1 MKRLI
6 LVACLIA
13 SFSITAVALAQNVL
27 IENAT
32 VHTAGTRGTLKNTD
46 VLVQGGIIRAIGPN
60 LSAPGVARVDAKGK
74 PLTPGLFAG
83 LGDIGLEEV
92 SAEKS
97 TVDASFSLGEGV
109 TGQMRPEFDVVPAFN
124 PNSMLIPITRLEGFT
139 FTAISANPGSSLIG
153 GQGAIMRL
161 NGKFEDPIGS
171 RILFAS
177 MGSSADELSGSSRAA
192 QYMLLDQA
200 IREAR
205 GLSPYDYRQ
214 ALLTPAGREAL
225 NKFLLGG
232 RTVFNVERASD
243 IRQVLSFAKKNG
255 MRPVIVGGTEAWQMA
270 AQLKADNVIVFVDA
284 LQNLPSS
291 FDQIGA
297 RLDNAALLQKAGVR
311 VGLYRADDASQNA
324 RKVRQVA
331 GNAVSNGLP
340 WEAGLAAIT
349 SVPAD
354 AFGVGDKVGR
364 IEVGLI
370 ADLVLWNGDPLEV
383 NTFAEQVWMSG
394 QAMPMKSRQTQLRDR
409 YMSEENGLPR
419 AYQK

>member
-1 MKRLI
+1 MKNLLLI
-6 LVACLIA
+6 ACLISA
-13 SFSITAVALAQNVL
+13 PAFAQNVL
-27 IENAT
+27 IKNAT
-32 VHTAGTRGTLKNTD
+32 VHTAGARGTLKNSD

-60 LSAPGVARVDAKGK
+60 LSAPGVTSVDAKGK

-139 FTAISANPGSSLIG
+139 FTALTANAGSSLLA

-161 NGKFEDPIGS
+161 NGKFDDPIGS

-177 MGSSADELSGSSRAA
+177 MGSGADELSGSSRAA

-205 GLSPYDYRQ
+205 GLSPFDYKQ

-225 NKFLLGG
+225 NKYLLGG
-232 RTVFNVERASD
+232 RTVFHVERASD
-243 IRQVLSFAKKNG
+243 IRQVLSFAKKHG
-255 MRPVIVGGTEAWQMA
+255 MRPVIVGGSEAWQVA
-270 AQLKADNVIVFVDA
+270 AQLKADNVVVIVDA

-291 FDQIGA
+291 FDQIGS

-311 VGLYRADDASQNA
+311 VGLYRSDDSSQNA
-324 RKVRQVA
+324 RKVRQTA
-331 GNAVSNGLP
+331 GNAVANGLP

-364 IEVGLI
+364 IEIGLV

-383 NTFAEQVWMSG
+383 NTFAEQVWMNG
-394 QAMPMKSRQTQLRDR
+394 QAMPMQSRQTELRDR
-409 YMSEENGLPR
+409 YMGEENGLPR

>member
-1 MKRLI
+1 MKYL
-6 LVACLIA
+6 LLAACLVSSPA
-13 SFSITAVALAQNVL
+13 FAQNML
-27 IENAT
+27 IKNAT

-60 LSAPGVARVDAKGK
+60 LSAPGVTSIDAKGK

-83 LGDIGLEEV
+83 LNDIGLEEV
-92 SAEKS
+92 SAEKT
-97 TVDASFSLGEGV
+97 TVDGTLSLGEGAD
-109 TGQMRPEFDVVPAFN
+109 GQMRPEFDVVPAFN
-124 PNSMLIPITRLEGFT
+124 PNSILIPITRLEGFT
-139 FTAISANPGSSLIG
+139 FTTLSANAGSSLLA
-153 GQGAIMRL
+153 GQGAVMRL
-161 NGKFEDPIGS
+161 NGKYEDPIGS

-177 MGSSADELSGSSRAA
+177 MGSNADELSGSSRAA

-205 GLSPYDYRQ
+205 GTSPYAYPQ
-214 ALLTPAGREAL
+214 ALLTPAGRESL

-232 RTVFNVERASD
+232 RTAFHVERASD
-243 IRQVLSFAKKNG
+243 IRQVLSFAKKHG
-255 MRPVIVGGTEAWQMA
+255 MRPLIIGGTEAWKVA

-284 LQNLPSS
+284 LQNLPAS

-311 VGLYRADDASQNA
+311 VGFYRSDDASQNA
-324 RKVRQVA
+324 RKMRQVA
-331 GNAVSNGLP
+331 GNAVSNGMS

-354 AFGVGDKVGR
+354 AFGVADKVGR
-364 IEVGLI
+364 IEIGLI

-383 NTFAEQVWMSG
+383 NAFAEQVWMNG
-394 QAMPMKSRQTQLRDR
+394 QAMPMTSRQTQLRDR

>member
-1 MKRLI
+1 MKNLI
-6 LVACLIA
+6 LIACLVSA
-13 SFSITAVALAQNVL
+13 TSLTSAAFAQNVL
-27 IENAT
+27 IKNAT

-60 LSAPGVARVDAKGK
+60 LSASGVTSIDAKGK
-74 PLTPGLFAG
+74 SLTPGLFAG

-97 TVDASFSLGEGV
+97 TVDSSFSLGEGV
-109 TGQMRPEFDVVPAFN
+109 NGQMRPEFDVVPAFN
-124 PNSMLIPITRLEGFT
+124 PNSTLIPITRIEGFT
-139 FTAISANPGSSLIG
+139 FTAISANSGSSLIG

-171 RILFAS
+171 RVLFAS
-177 MGSSADELSGSSRAA
+177 MGSGADELSGSSRAA

-205 GLSPYDYRQ
+205 GLSPYTYSQ

-232 RTVFNVERASD
+232 RTVFHVERASD

-255 MRPVIVGGTEAWQMA
+255 MRPIIAGGSEAWQVA
-270 AQLKADNVIVFVDA
+270 AQLKADNAVVFVDA

-291 FDQIGA
+291 FDQLGS
-297 RLDNAALLQKAGVR
+297 RSDNAALLQKAGVR
-311 VGLYRADDASQNA
+311 VALYRGDDSSQNA

-364 IEVGLI
+364 IEIGLM

-383 NTFAEQVWMSG
+383 NAFAEQVWMSG
-394 QAMPMKSRQTQLRDR
+394 QSMPMKSRQTELRDR
-409 YMSEENGLPR
+409 YMGEENGMPR
-419 AYQK
+419 AYSK

>member
-1 MKRLI
+1 
-6 LVACLIA
+6 
-13 SFSITAVALAQNVL
+13 
-27 IENAT
+27 
-32 VHTAGTRGTLKNTD
+32 
-46 VLVQGGIIRAIGPN
+46 
-60 LSAPGVARVDAKGK
+60 
-74 PLTPGLFAG
+74 
-83 LGDIGLEEV
+83 
-92 SAEKS
+92 
-97 TVDASFSLGEGV
+97 
-109 TGQMRPEFDVVPAFN
+109 
-124 PNSMLIPITRLEGFT
+124 
-139 FTAISANPGSSLIG
+139 
-153 GQGAIMRL
+153 
-161 NGKFEDPIGS
+161 
-171 RILFAS
+171 
-177 MGSSADELSGSSRAA
+177 
-192 QYMLLDQA
+192 
-200 IREAR
+200 
-205 GLSPYDYRQ
+205 
-214 ALLTPAGREAL
+214 
-225 NKFLLGG
+225 
-232 RTVFNVERASD
+232 
-243 IRQVLSFAKKNG
+243 
-255 MRPVIVGGTEAWQMA
+255 MRPVIVGGTEAWQVA
-270 AQLKADNVIVFVDA
+270 AQLKADNVTVIIDA

-297 RLDNAALLQKAGVR
+297 RLDNAALLQNAGVR

-419 AYQK
+419 AYKK

>member
-1 MKRLI
+1 MKHLF
-6 LVACLIA
+6 LLACLLSGSA
-13 SFSITAVALAQNVL
+13 FAQNVL
-27 IENAT
+27 IKNAT

-60 LSAPGVARVDAKGK
+60 LSAPGVSSVDAKGK

-83 LGDIGLEEV
+83 LSDIGLEEV

-97 TVDASFSLGEGV
+97 TVDASFTLGEGV
-109 TGQMRPEFDVVPAFN
+109 TAQMRPEFDVVPAFN
-124 PNSMLIPITRLEGFT
+124 ANSILIPITRLEGFT
-139 FTAISANPGSSLIG
+139 FTALRANAGSSLLG

-177 MGSSADELSGSSRAA
+177 MGSGADELSGSSRAA

-205 GLSPYDYRQ
+205 GLSPYDYHQ

-232 RTVFNVERASD
+232 RTVFHVERASD

-255 MRPVIVGGTEAWQMA
+255 MRPVIVGGSEAWQVA
-270 AQLKADNVIVFVDA
+270 AQLKADNVIVMVDA
-284 LQNLPSS
+284 LQNLPAS

-297 RLDNAALLQKAGVR
+297 RMDNAALLQKAGVR
-311 VGLYRADDASQNA
+311 VGLYRADDATQNA

-331 GNAVSNGLP
+331 GNAVSYGLP

-394 QAMPMKSRQTQLRDR
+394 LAMPMKSRQTQLRDR
-409 YMSEENGLPR
+409 YMSEENGLPQ
-419 AYQK
+419 AYKK

>member
-1 MKRLI
+1 
-6 LVACLIA
+6 
-13 SFSITAVALAQNVL
+13 
-27 IENAT
+27 
-32 VHTAGTRGTLKNTD
+32 GTLKNSD
-46 VLVQGGIIRAIGPN
+46 VLVQGGIIRAIGSH
-60 LSAPGVARVDAKGK
+60 LSAPGIVTVDAKGK

-97 TVDASFSLGEGV
+97 TVDSSFNLGEGAQK
-109 TGQMRPEFDVVPAFN
+109 QMRPEFDVVPAFN

-139 FTAISANPGSSLIG
+139 FTAISANAGSSLIG

-161 NGKFEDPIGS
+161 NGQFEDPIGS

-177 MGSSADELSGSSRAA
+177 MGSGADELSGSSRAA

-205 GLSPYDYRQ
+205 GLSPYAYSQ

-232 RTVFNVERASD
+232 RTVFRVERAAD

-255 MRPVIVGGTEAWQMA
+255 MRPIIVGGTEAWQVA
-270 AQLKADNVIVFVDA
+270 AQLKADNVVVFVDA
-284 LQNLPSS
+284 LENLPAS
-291 FDQIGA
+291 FDQLGS
-297 RLDNAALLQKAGVR
+297 RMDNAAILQKAGVR
-311 VGLYRADDASQNA
+311 VGLYRSDDASQNA
-324 RKVRQVA
+324 RKLRQVA
-331 GNAVSNGLP
+331 GNAVSYGMP

-383 NTFAEQVWMSG
+383 NAYAEQVWMRG
-394 QAMPMKSRQTQLRDR
+394 QAMPMKSRQTELRDR
-409 YMSEENGLPR
+409 YMSEDNGMPR
-419 AYQK
+419 AYTK

>member
-1 MKRLI
+1 MKNLLLI
-6 LVACLIA
+6 ACL
-13 SFSITAVALAQNVL
+13 FSSTAFAQNVL
-27 IENAT
+27 IKNAT
-32 VHTAGTRGTLKNTD
+32 VHTAGTRGSLKNTD

-60 LSAPGVARVDAKGK
+60 LSAPGIVSVDAKGK
-74 PLTPGLFAG
+74 SLTPGLFAG
-83 LGDIGLEEV
+83 LSDIGLEEV
-92 SAEKS
+92 SAERS
-97 TVDASFSLGEGV
+97 TVDGTFRMNDGAG
-109 TGQMRPEFDVVPAFN
+109 GQMRPEFDVVPAFN
-124 PNSMLIPITRLEGFT
+124 PNSMLIPVTRLEGFT
-139 FTAISANPGSSLIG
+139 FTALSANAGSSLLG

-177 MGSSADELSGSSRAA
+177 MGSGADELTGSSRAA
-192 QYMLLDQA
+192 QFMLLDQA

-205 GLSPYDYRQ
+205 GLAPYDYRQ
-214 ALLTPAGREAL
+214 ALLTPAGREAM
-225 NKFLLGG
+225 NKYLLGG

-243 IRQVLSFAKKNG
+243 ILQVLKFAKKNG
-255 MRPVIVGGTEAWQMA
+255 MRPVIVGGSEAWQVA

-284 LQNLPSS
+284 LENLPSS
-291 FDQIGA
+291 FDELGA

-311 VGLYRADDASQNA
+311 VGLYRSDDASQNA

-331 GNAVSNGLP
+331 GNAVANGMS

-364 IEVGLI
+364 IEVGLM

-383 NTFAEQVWMSG
+383 NAFAEQVWMNGS
-394 QAMPMKSRQTQLRDR
+394 AMPMKSRQTELRDR
-409 YMSEENGLPR
+409 YMADENGLPR

>member
-6 LVACLIA
+6 LIACLLSSSA
-13 SFSITAVALAQNVL
+13 FAQNVL
-27 IENAT
+27 IKNAT

-46 VLVQGGIIRAIGPN
+46 VLVQGGIIRAIGSN
-60 LSAPGVARVDAKGK
+60 LSAPGVSSFDAKGK

-83 LGDIGLEEV
+83 LSDIGLEEV

-124 PNSMLIPITRLEGFT
+124 THSILIPITRLEGFT
-139 FTAISANPGSSLIG
+139 FTALSANPGSSLLG

-161 NGKFEDPIGS
+161 NGKYDDPIGS

-205 GLSPYDYRQ
+205 GLSPYDYKQ

-232 RTVFNVERASD
+232 RTVFHVERASD
-243 IRQVLSFAKKNG
+243 IRQVLAFAKKNG
-255 MRPVIVGGTEAWQMA
+255 MRPVIVGGSEAWQVA
-270 AQLKADNVIVFVDA
+270 AQLKADNVIVLVDA

-291 FDQIGA
+291 FDQIGS
-297 RLDNAALLQKAGVR
+297 RMDNAALLQKAGVR
-311 VGLYRADDASQNA
+311 VGLFRSDDSTQNA
-324 RKVRQVA
+324 RKVRQTA

-364 IEVGLI
+364 IEVGLM

-394 QAMPMKSRQTQLRDR
+394 QAMPMTSRQTELRDR
-409 YMSEENGLPR
+409 YMSEENGMPR

>member
-1 MKRLI
+1 MKHLLLI
-6 LVACLIA
+6 ACLLSSSA
-13 SFSITAVALAQNVL
+13 FAQNVL
-27 IENAT
+27 IKNAT

-60 LSAPGVARVDAKGK
+60 LSAPGVSSVDAKGK

-83 LGDIGLEEV
+83 LSDIGLEEV

-109 TGQMRPEFDVVPAFN
+109 NGQMRPEFDVVLAFN

-139 FTAISANPGSSLIG
+139 FTALSANAGSSLLG

-161 NGKFEDPIGS
+161 NGKFDDPIGS

-177 MGSSADELSGSSRAA
+177 MGSGADELSGSSRAA

-205 GLSPYDYRQ
+205 GTSPYDYKQ
-214 ALLTPAGREAL
+214 ALLTPAGREAM

-232 RTVFNVERASD
+232 RTVFHVERASD
-243 IRQVLSFAKKNG
+243 IRQVLSFAKKHG
-255 MRPVIVGGTEAWQMA
+255 MRPVIVGASEAWQVA

-284 LQNLPSS
+284 LQNLPSG

-297 RLDNAALLQKAGVR
+297 RSDNAALLQKAGVR

-331 GNAVSNGLP
+331 GNAVASGLP

-394 QAMPMKSRQTQLRDR
+394 QAMPMKSRQTELRDR

-419 AYQK
+419 AYKK

>member
-1 MKRLI
+1 MKHLF
-6 LVACLIA
+6 LLACLLSGSA
-13 SFSITAVALAQNVL
+13 FAQNVL
-27 IENAT
+27 IKNAT

-60 LSAPGVARVDAKGK
+60 LSAPGVSSVDAKGK

-83 LGDIGLEEV
+83 LSDIGLEEV

-97 TVDASFSLGEGV
+97 TVDASFTLGEGV
-109 TGQMRPEFDVVPAFN
+109 TAQMRPEFDVVPAFN
-124 PNSMLIPITRLEGFT
+124 ANSILIPITRLEGFT
-139 FTAISANPGSSLIG
+139 FTALRANAGSSLLG

-177 MGSSADELSGSSRAA
+177 MGSGADELSGSSRAA

-205 GLSPYDYRQ
+205 GLSPYDYHQ

-232 RTVFNVERASD
+232 RTVFHVERASD

-255 MRPVIVGGTEAWQMA
+255 MRPVIVGGSEAWQVA
-270 AQLKADNVIVFVDA
+270 AQLKADNVIVMVDA
-284 LQNLPSS
+284 LQNLPAS

-297 RLDNAALLQKAGVR
+297 RMDNAALLQKAGVR
-311 VGLYRADDASQNA
+311 VGLYRADDATQNA

-331 GNAVSNGLP
+331 GNAVSYGLP

-394 QAMPMKSRQTQLRDR
+394 LAMPMRSRQTQLRDR
-409 YMSEENGLPR
+409 YMSEENGLPQ
-419 AYQK
+419 AYKK